1 MTKIPKSESSC
12 YALFAFFAAN
22 SFLHIPPLR
31 AGLTSFSP
39 TGPHKNSA
47 QAIELIPT
55 SVFDLNQVRNFMSS
69 VELRTS
75 ARIKKPVSR
84 WIIAYEQVVATMM
97 RDAQRAL

>member
-1 MTKIPKSESSC
+1 LLVNWITQK
-12 YALFAFFAAN
+12 L
-22 SFLHIPPLR
+22 
-31 AGLTSFSP
+31 G
-39 TGPHKNSA
+39 

-55 SVFDLNQVRNFMSS
+55 SAFDLNQVRNLISS

-97 RDAQRAL
+97 RDAQRALYEPMTALWRLSA